1 MKKKEGKK
9 ANDAKLP
16 DETSVASS
24 INQMLL
30 DEQQSNAISQSFVDD
45 SQILRHP
52 TDTDDDSLHQ
62 KTVKEAIIDLYLA
75 IKIRST
81 EELDAIN
88 DGNLHDEK
96 EKLMQQL
103 DSFQILEY
111 IRSSIEIIMNLKIED
126 LERNEGTAQTT

>member
-1 MKKKEGKK
+1 MLENKNNQDQLLQRLENMHKQQQINELKKKGAINE
-9 ANDAKLP
+9 NDN
-16 DETSVASS
+16 DIGVGHYDITSVASS

-45 SQILRHP
+45 SGVLRHP
-52 TDTDDDSLHQ
+52 TDTDDDTQHQ
-62 KTVKEAIIDLYLA
+62 RSVKEAIVDLYLA

-96 EKLMQQL
+96 DKLLAQM
-103 DSFQILEY
+103 DSF
-111 IRSSIEIIMNLKIED
+111 
-126 LERNEGTAQTT
+126 